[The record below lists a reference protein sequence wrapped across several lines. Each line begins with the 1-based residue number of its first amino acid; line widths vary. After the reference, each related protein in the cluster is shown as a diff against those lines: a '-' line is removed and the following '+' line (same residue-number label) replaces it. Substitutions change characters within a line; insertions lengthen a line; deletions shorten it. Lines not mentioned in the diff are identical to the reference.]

1 MGHAGWWSVE
11 PFSKRNV
18 TIKTNNT
25 VAYFHGT
32 AGKG

>member
-1 MGHAGWWSVE
+1 MGHTGWWSVE
-11 PFSKRNV
+11 SFSKRNV

-32 AGKG
+32 AGKR